1 MTPSSRHIAVV
12 APSGY
17 AADREALTRA
27 IARLQAQ
34 GHQVHDFCSAHEKHQ
49 RFAASDADRVAQLHA
64 AARHPEVEIVIALR
78 GGYGLSRLLPAIDFE
93 LLADSG
99 KCFVGHSDFTALH
112 LGLLAKTG
120 AVSFAGPMMC
130 DDFSRPDVSEFTESH
145 FWQCLNGPMDVEI
158 PASDNPSVD
167 VQGKLWGGNLS
178 MIAHLLGTPW
188 MPKVDDGILFI
199 EDVNEHLYRVERML
213 LQLLH
218 AGVLSRQKAVILGDF
233 SGYRL
238 TDYDNGYDLPA
249 MLAFLGDQLP
259 MPVLQ
264 GLPFGHTRDKLTL
277 PIGASCLLRSSPTRL
292 QLALSDYPTLRP

>member
-99 KCFVGHSDFTALH
+99 KRFVGHSDFTALH

-145 FWQCLNGPMDVEI
+145 FWQCLNGPMNVEI
-158 PASDNPSVD
+158 LASDNPSVD

-199 EDVNEHLYRVERML
+199 EDVNEHPYRVERML

>member
-1 MTPSSRHIAVV
+1 MTPTSRHIAVV

-17 AADREALTRA
+17 AADSEALTRA

-34 GHQVHDFCSAHEKHQ
+34 GHQVHDFCSAYEKHQ
-49 RFAASDADRVAQLHA
+49 RFAAGDADRVAQLHA

-120 AVSFAGPMMC
+120 AVSFAGPMIC
-130 DDFSRPDVSEFTESH
+130 DDFSRPDVSGFTESH
-145 FWQCLNGPMDVEI
+145 FWQCLSGPMNVEF

-167 VQGKLWGGNLS
+167 VEGKLWGGNLS
-178 MIAHLLGTPW
+178 MVAHLVGTPW
-188 MPKVDDGILFI
+188 MPEVDGGILFI
-199 EDVNEHLYRVERML
+199 EAVNEHPYRVERML
-213 LQLLH
+213 LQLLNS
-218 AGVLSRQKAVILGDF
+218 GVLSRQKALILGDF

-238 TDYDNGYDLPA
+238 TDYDNGYDLPVV
-249 MLAFLGDQLP
+249 LAFLRDLLP

-277 PIGASCLLRSSPTRL
+277 PVGATCRLRSDPTHL

>member
-34 GHQVHDFCSAHEKHQ
+34 GHQVHDFCSSHEKYQ
-49 RFAASDADRVAQLHA
+49 RFAASDADRVSQLHA

-99 KCFVGHSDFTALH
+99 KRFVGHSDFTALH

-199 EDVNEHLYRVERML
+199 EDVNEHPYRVERML

-249 MLAFLGDQLP
+249 MLAFLRDQLP

-264 GLPFGHTRDKLTL
+264 GLPFGHKRDKLTL
-277 PIGASCLLRSSPTRL
+277 PIGASCLLRSSPIRL

>member
-99 KCFVGHSDFTALH
+99 KRFVGHSDFTALH

-178 MIAHLLGTPW
+178 MIAHLLGTTW

-199 EDVNEHLYRVERML
+199 EDVNEHPYRVERML

-249 MLAFLGDQLP
+249 MLAFLRDQLP